1 MKAFPRKINA
11 DTVGGAK
18 EMKERLIA
26 LGTGNATV
34 TKCFNTC
41 FVIQDEQGRY
51 FMVDTGGGNGILT
64 QLEKAEISYND
75 IHHIFIT
82 HEHTDH
88 LLGVIWLIRVISTS
102 MKEGEYEGNLN
113 IYCHRD
119 LTKIIDTIASLTVQP
134 KYYKMMGERIFLIPL
149 EDGDEKEILDYK
161 VKFFDIRSDK
171 AKQYG
176 FTTTLNNG
184 KKLTCCGDEPYQEH
198 CYEYAKE
205 SDWLLHEAF
214 CLYGQRDIFKP
225 YEKCHSTVKDTCEL
239 ATELGVK
246 NIIMW
251 HTEDENIRK
260 RKSLYKREGRKY
272 YKGGIYVPYDL
283 ESIEL

>member
-1 MKAFPRKINA
+1 
-11 DTVGGAK
+11 
-18 EMKERLIA
+18 MKEQLIA

-41 FVIQDEQGRY
+41 FAIQDEQGRY
-51 FMVDTGGGNGILT
+51 FLIDTGGGNGILA
-64 QLEKAEISYND
+64 QLEKAEIPTD
-75 IHHIFIT
+75 EIHHIFIT

-88 LLGVIWLIRVISTS
+88 LLGVIWLIRIIATS
-102 MKEGEYEGNLN
+102 MKQGKYEGDLK
-113 IYCHRD
+113 IYCHSD
-119 LTKIIDTIASLTVQP
+119 LVEVIRTIASLTVQP
-134 KYYKMMGERIFLIPL
+134 KFFKMVGERILLIPL
-149 EDGDEKEILDYK
+149 EDGDEQQILDYK

-198 CYEYAKE
+198 CYEYAVE

-214 CLYGQRDIFKP
+214 CLYDQRDIFKP

-246 NIIMW
+246 NVIMW
-251 HTEDENIRK
+251 HTEDENIKK
-260 RKSLYKREGRKY
+260 RKSLYKKEGRKY
-272 YKGGIYVPYDL
+272 FKGGIYVPYDL
-283 ESIEL
+283 ERIEL